1 MNLHE
6 ITRDYIESM
15 LSEQPGR
22 KALILDKQTLGKYA
36 RLAQTVAIKGF
47 LDDLANTATFS

>member
-1 MNLHE
+1 
-6 ITRDYIESM
+6 M

-47 LDDLANTATFS
+47 LDDWANTATFS